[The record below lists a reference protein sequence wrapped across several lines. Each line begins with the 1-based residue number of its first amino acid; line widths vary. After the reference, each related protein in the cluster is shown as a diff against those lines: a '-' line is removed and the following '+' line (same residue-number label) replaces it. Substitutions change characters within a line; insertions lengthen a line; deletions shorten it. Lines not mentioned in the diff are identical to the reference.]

1 MHASQN
7 STLEILSLSE
17 TAHTSTALSLGSKFL
32 FFIKPKYKS
41 TRYEN
46 TLKQV
51 SFQVSSKNSN
61 MQSSNSHLR
70 SASSDKNSSSI
81 KDEDITTIRSTKS
94 SISQRIKSFFTLSR
108 SGKKKLSSK
117 LPENVFLFDPEGTF
131 SLIPYRSELL
141 GKLDHLVKSS
151 FIQNHLPFY
160 PTSCPLKLPTP
171 DQFHKA
177 TGLLQHGLELQEK
190 GQNESANVNVL
201 MAAEL
206 GVPLAMY
213 WLAVSARYGWS
224 RNPNIEESF
233 VCFLFA
239 AYLSLLAHIQQEKEL
254 HESDT
259 TEKTHRRTV
268 TMMNSSIKDSI
279 MNLAKYS
286 TVGHKRT
293 LTRDLNQCKG
303 DRNTSTS
310 YAGEIETL
318 PLTTRL
324 KSVKVEPSSEFQ
336 LSLYDSQ
343 ELAMILFEIGACY
356 EYGLGI
362 PRNYEDAA
370 YYYEL
375 SAGLGDE
382 DAAQHI
388 GDFYRHGRG
397 VKRDKWRA
405 AAYYRLAEIRGVNLV
420 NCTWIHKQ
428 KWGGS
433 LSLEKR

>member
-1 MHASQN
+1 MHTFQN
-7 STLEILSLSE
+7 STEILPSSG
-17 TAHTSTALSLGSKFL
+17 TNTSTSSSFGSKFL
-32 FFIKPKYKS
+32 FFIKPRYKIS
-41 TRYEN
+41 QYEN
-46 TLKQV
+46 TLKQIP
-51 SFQVSSKNSN
+51 SQVSLKNPN
-61 MQSSNSHLR
+61 MQSNPSKHLR
-70 SASSDKNSSSI
+70 SSSSDRDSSS
-81 KDEDITTIRSTKS
+81 KDEDITTIRSVES
-94 SISQRIKSFFTLSR
+94 SISQRIKSFFTLGR
-108 SGKKKLSSK
+108 SGKNGLSSK
-117 LPENVFLFDPEGTF
+117 SPENTFLFDPEGTF
-131 SLIPYRSELL
+131 SLIPYRPELL
-141 GKLDHLVKSS
+141 GKLDRLVKSS
-151 FIQNHLPFY
+151 SIQSHLPFY
-160 PTSCPLKLPTP
+160 PASCPLKLPNP

-190 GQNESANVNVL
+190 GQHESANTNVL

-239 AYLSLLAHIQQEKEL
+239 AYLSLLACIQQEKGL
-254 HESDT
+254 HGSNIID
-259 TEKTHRRTV
+259 KTHRRTA

-279 MNLAKYS
+279 MSLAKYS

-293 LTRDLNQCKG
+293 LTRDSDQYKR
-303 DRNTSTS
+303 DRDSPIS
-310 YAGEIETL
+310 SAGKSGTL

-324 KSVKVEPSSEFQ
+324 KSVNIEPSPDFQ

-356 EYGLGI
+356 EYGLGTSRSYI
-362 PRNYEDAA
+362 DAA

-375 SAGLGDE
+375 SAGLGDG
-382 DAAQHI
+382 DAAHHI

-405 AAYYRLAEIRGVNLV
+405 AAYYRLAEIRGISLV
-420 NCTWIHKQ
+420 NCTWIHKE

-433 LSLEKR
+433 LSLEKK